1 MKLLIIAGPYEAD
14 RIRKAAVAA
23 GFETLAVEP
32 GESLSGWI
40 TASRPDLIVMAP
52 QIVHPDPAL
61 ALAKVR
67 TVPRG
72 RVPVF
77 LVGDA
82 AEEERM
88 RNLAE
93 GFFVR
98 PIAPEI
104 LLEQARA
111 ILTPAPKPSR
121 AQPDFERTEMGLGT
135 SGAPR
140 PARPMPDFERTEMG
154 LGTAGIP
161 VPIPTDSAG
170 SGGRRAKSGPMSGA
184 TSGPMSGPLPERLP
198 APMLKPLVAAALAG
212 TPVAPMRASDSSR
225 LLADLGAG
233 IDALLDADLQA
244 AVNATPK
251 ETTSPG
257 QEFGGE
263 PTKKAD
269 PEVMAD
275 AARKGQAQK
284 KSSGKAVRT
293 SPGMPT
299 PPPVAARP
307 PEDPRARLLRRHAV
321 VGQGDYFAVLGVARD
336 ASAEDVRR
344 AHAEIVRETSA
355 PSVDEGLARELAGPI
370 ADIREVA
377 DEALRILTDERLR
390 PRYAARLPR

>member
-82 AEEERM
+82 SEEERM

-98 PIAPEI
+98 PIAPDI

-111 ILTPAPKPSR
+111 ILTPAPKPGR

-135 SGAPR
+135 GVPPKPAP
-140 PARPMPDFERTEMG
+140 PPKSAPRPMPDFERTEMG
-154 LGTAGIP
+154 LGTAG
-161 VPIPTDSAG
+161 VPTPISTS
-170 SGGRRAKSGPMSGA
+170 SGGAVPRSGKSGPL
-184 TSGPMSGPLPERLP
+184 TPPLPERLP
-198 APMLKPLVAAALAG
+198 APMLKPLVAVAMGG
-212 TPVAPMRASDSSR
+212 TPVAMRASDSSR

-244 AVNATPK
+244 AVAATPATPK
-251 ETTSPG
+251 ENTSPG

-263 PTKKAD
+263 TTKKAD
-269 PEVMAD
+269 PEAMAD
-275 AARKGQAQK
+275 AARKAQAQK

-299 PPPVAARP
+299 PAAAQE

-321 VGQGDYFAVLGVARD
+321 VEQGDYFAVLGVARN
-336 ASAEDVRR
+336 ASADDVRK
-344 AHAEIVRETSA
+344 AHAALVLETSA
-355 PSVDEGLARELAGPI
+355 PAVDESLARELAGPI

-390 PRYAARLPR
+390 PRYAARVPR

>member
-23 GFETLAVEP
+23 GFESLAVEP

-82 AEEERM
+82 SEEERM

-98 PIAPEI
+98 PIAPE
-104 LLEQARA
+104 LLLSQARA
-111 ILTPAPKPSR
+111 ILSPPPKTGR
-121 AQPDFERTEMGLGT
+121 ALPDFERTEMGLGVP
-135 SGAPR
+135 GV
-140 PARPMPDFERTEMG
+140 
-154 LGTAGIP
+154 P
-161 VPIPTDSAG
+161 VPVPVDAAG
-170 SGGRRAKSGPMSGA
+170 SAGRRAQSGPIV
-184 TSGPMSGPLPERLP
+184 ERP
-198 APMLKPLVAAALAG
+198 AALALKPLVAPALSTA
-212 TPVAPMRASDSSR
+212 PVAVARPADSSR

-233 IDALLDADLQA
+233 IDALLEAELDAVVA
-244 AVNATPK
+244 STSR
-251 ETTSPG
+251 EITSPG
-257 QEFGGE
+257 QEFHGE

-269 PEVMAD
+269 PALLAD
-275 AARKGQAQK
+275 AARAARGKKAQNPPN
-284 KSSGKAVRT
+284 T
-293 SPGMPT
+293 SPGMPS
-299 PPPVAARP
+299 PAAD
-307 PEDPRARLLRRHAV
+307 DPRARVLKCHAV
-321 VGQGDYFAVLGVARD
+321 VEQGDYFAVLGVDRD
-336 ASAEDVRR
+336 ATLDEVRR
-344 AHAEIVRETSA
+344 AHARLLAETS
-355 PSVDEGLARELAGPI
+355 SVAAELAQELAPQIG
-370 ADIREVA
+370 DIRAVA

-390 PRYAARLPR
+390 RRYASHLR

>member
-1 MKLLIIAGPYEAD
+1 MNDKLVASMKLLIIAGPYEAD

-23 GFETLAVEP
+23 GFESLAIEP

-52 QIVHPDPAL
+52 QIVNPDPAL

-104 LLEQARA
+104 LLARARA
-111 ILTPAPKPSR
+111 ILAPSPSPGR
-121 AQPDFERTEMGLGT
+121 ALPDFERTEMGLGAAAIAKAVRPQPDFERTEMGLG
-135 SGAPR
+135 GA
-140 PARPMPDFERTEMG
+140 
-154 LGTAGIP
+154 
-161 VPIPTDSAG
+161 
-170 SGGRRAKSGPMSGA
+170 GP
-184 TSGPMSGPLPERLP
+184 
-198 APMLKPLVAAALAG
+198 AALALE
-212 TPVAPMRASDSSR
+212 PLAAPALGGGAAAPDRGAEPSR

-233 IDALLDADLQA
+233 IDALLDAELQA
-244 AVNATPK
+244 LVAATPPPALPA
-251 ETTSPG
+251 PG
-257 QEFGGE
+257 PDFVGE

-269 PEVMAD
+269 PELMAD
-275 AARKGQAQK
+275 AARGAQK
-284 KSSGKAVRT
+284 KGKRDKGKRPPRT
-293 SPGMPT
+293 SPGMPSA
-299 PPPVAARP
+299 PVVAAVGQGA
-307 PEDPRARLLRRHAV
+307 RARLLERHALV
-321 VGQGDYFAVLGVARD
+321 EQGDYFAVLGVGRD
-336 ASAEDVRR
+336 ATADDVRR
-344 AHAEIVRETSA
+344 AHAAVLRETSA
-355 PSVDEGLARELAGPI
+355 PSVGEEVAGELADQI
-370 ADIREVA
+370 ADIRTVA

-390 PRYAARLPR
+390 GRYASHLR

>member
-14 RIRKAAVAA
+14 RIRKAAISA

-104 LLEQARA
+104 LLAQARA
-111 ILTPAPKPSR
+111 ILTPAPAGAR
-121 AQPDFERTEMGLGT
+121 GMPDFERTEMGLG
-135 SGAPR
+135 GGAAPR
-140 PARPMPDFERTEMG
+140 PQPQAQPDFERTEMG

-161 VPIPTDSAG
+161 VAAPRDA
-170 SGGRRAKSGPMSGA
+170 SGGQAASKSGS
-184 TSGPMSGPLPERLP
+184 LPER
-198 APMLKPLVAAALAG
+198 APGAGPGLKPLVAASLGGLPPAPARAG
-212 TPVAPMRASDSSR
+212 DPSR
-225 LLADLGAG
+225 LLAELGAG
-233 IDALLDADLQA
+233 IDASLDADLEAIVA
-244 AVNATPK
+244 ARPRSEAPD
-251 ETTSPG
+251 
-257 QEFGGE
+257 FGGE
-263 PTKKAD
+263 LTRKAD
-269 PEVMAD
+269 PDLMAD
-275 AARKGQAQK
+275 AARGAQK
-284 KSSGKAVRT
+284 KRTAAKKPGRT
-293 SPGMPT
+293 SPGMPAPVVT
-299 PPPVAARP
+299 PPAA
-307 PEDPRARLLRRHAV
+307 EDPRGRLLRRHAV
-321 VGQGDYFAVLGVARD
+321 VQDADYFAVLGVARA
-336 ASAEDVRR
+336 ASEEDVRR
-344 AHAEIVRETSA
+344 AHAAVMRETA
-355 PSVDEGLARELAGPI
+355 ALDGRLADELAEQI
-370 ADIREVA
+370 ADIRSVA
-377 DEALRILTDERLR
+377 DEALRILTDARLR
-390 PRYAARLPR
+390 PRYASHLPR

>member
-52 QIVHPDPAL
+52 QIVHADPAL

-82 AEEERM
+82 SEEERM

-111 ILTPAPKPSR
+111 ILTPAPKAAR
-121 AQPDFERTEMGLGT
+121 ALPDFERTEMGLGT
-135 SGAPR
+135 SAPR
-140 PARPMPDFERTEMG
+140 PPARPMPDFERTEMG
-154 LGTAGIP
+154 LGTTG
-161 VPIPTDSAG
+161 VPAAIPTDSAG
-170 SGGRRAKSGPMSGA
+170 SGPRRGKSGPI
-184 TSGPMSGPLPERLP
+184 PERLP

-244 AVNATPK
+244 AIAATPK
-251 ETTSPG
+251 ENTSPG
-257 QEFGGE
+257 QEFGAE
-263 PTKKAD
+263 TTKKAD
-269 PEVMAD
+269 PEAMAD
-275 AARKGQAQK
+275 AARQAQAQK

-299 PPPVAARP
+299 PALATQPPD
-307 PEDPRARLLRRHAV
+307 DPRARLLRRHALV
-321 VGQGDYFAVLGVARD
+321 EQGDYFAVLGVARNATAD
-336 ASAEDVRR
+336 DVRK
-344 AHAEIVRETSA
+344 AHAALLRETSVA
-355 PSVDEGLARELAGPI
+355 AVDEGLARELAGPI

-377 DEALRILTDERLR
+377 DEALRVLTDERLR
-390 PRYAARLPR
+390 PRYGARLPR

>member
-23 GFETLAVEP
+23 GFESLAVEP

-67 TVPRG
+67 TVARG

-98 PIAPEI
+98 PIAPE
-104 LLEQARA
+104 LLLSQARA
-111 ILTPAPKPSR
+111 ILTPPAKTGRPL
-121 AQPDFERTEMGLGT
+121 PDFERTEMGLGVSGVPVPMPT
-135 SGAPR
+135 DGGSGARRANSGPIVER
-140 PARPMPDFERTEMG
+140 PAS
-154 LGTAGIP
+154 L
-161 VPIPTDSAG
+161 S
-170 SGGRRAKSGPMSGA
+170 
-184 TSGPMSGPLPERLP
+184 
-198 APMLKPLVAAALAG
+198 LKPLVAPVLTSA
-212 TPVAPMRASDSSR
+212 PVAPARPSDSSR

-233 IDALLDADLQA
+233 IDALLEAELDAVVA
-244 AVNATPK
+244 STSK
-251 ETTSPG
+251 EITSPG
-257 QEFGGE
+257 QEFHGE

-269 PEVMAD
+269 PALLAD
-275 AARKGQAQK
+275 AARAAQK
-284 KSSGKAVRT
+284 KKPAKPPKT

-299 PPPVAARP
+299 PPAVAPA
-307 PEDPRARLLRRHAV
+307 EDARARLLRRHAV
-321 VGQGDYFAVLGVARD
+321 IEQGDYFAVLGLSRNATP
-336 ASAEDVRR
+336 EDVRR
-344 AHAEIVRETSA
+344 AHAALVSETAA
-355 PSVDEGLARELAGPI
+355 PAVGAELARELAGPI
-370 ADIREVA
+370 ADIRAVA

-390 PRYAARLPR
+390 RRYASHLR

>member
-23 GFETLAVEP
+23 GFESLAVEP

-82 AEEERM
+82 SEEERM

-104 LLEQARA
+104 LLSQARA
-111 ILTPAPKPSR
+111 ILTPPPKTGRPL
-121 AQPDFERTEMGLGT
+121 PDFERTEMGLGV
-135 SGAPR
+135 
-140 PARPMPDFERTEMG
+140 
-154 LGTAGIP
+154 AGIP
-161 VPIPTDSAG
+161 VPVPIDTAG
-170 SGGRRAKSGPMSGA
+170 SGGRRVQSGPIVD
-184 TSGPMSGPLPERLP
+184 RP
-198 APMLKPLVAAALAG
+198 AGLALQPLVAPVLNSAPVEAARPA
-212 TPVAPMRASDSSR
+212 DSSR

-233 IDALLDADLQA
+233 IDALLEAELDAVA
-244 AVNATPK
+244 AATSK
-251 ETTSPG
+251 EIAPPG
-257 QEFGGE
+257 QEFQGE

-269 PEVMAD
+269 PQLLAD
-275 AARKGQAQK
+275 AARGARNK
-284 KSSGKAVRT
+284 KPPKPPKT
-293 SPGMPT
+293 SPGMPSA
-299 PPPVAARP
+299 PVVAPRDDA
-307 PEDPRARLLRRHAV
+307 RARLLKRHAV
-321 VGQGDYFAVLGVARD
+321 VEEGDYFAVLGVDRA
-336 ASAEDVRR
+336 ATPEDVRQ
-344 AHAEIVRETSA
+344 AHAAVLSETSA
-355 PSVDEGLARELAGPI
+355 VGADLARELAGQI
-370 ADIREVA
+370 ADIRTVA

-390 PRYAARLPR
+390 QRYASHLR